1 LEKRTRDR
9 VARRLF
15 IRFGPEQAVNIGFTG
30 DISLTGVFI
39 KTNTMF
45 APGSILKLEIEL
57 PDSKIL
63 HLKGTVMWAK
73 RVPATLVRHIKKSG
87 MGVKIVQPPEDYIN
101 FVSGLISS

>member
-1 LEKRTRDR
+1 MEKRSRNR
-9 VARRLF
+9 IARRLF
-15 IRFGPEQAVNIGFTG
+15 VRFGPEQADNIGFTG
-30 DISLTGVFI
+30 DISLTGIFI

-45 APGSILKLEIEL
+45 SPGSVLKLEVEL

-87 MGVKIVQPPEDYIN
+87 MGVKIVQPPAEYTE
-101 FVSGLISS
+101 FVSGLL

>member
-1 LEKRTRDR
+1 VEKR
-9 VARRLF
+9 ARNRIAKRLF

-30 DISLTGVFI
+30 DISLTGIFI

-45 APGSILKLEIEL
+45 APGSILKMEVEL

-87 MGVKIVQPPEDYIN
+87 MGVKIVQPPAEYIE
-101 FVSGLISS
+101 FVSSMI